1 MKFINENAAAI
12 TVLLLAVGMAVGAT
26 VWVVTEVNNVRNDLS
41 NTERRLTET
50 INENAAGIAE
60 INERLDRIEQRMD
73 RADQRFETI
82 LDAIANHS
90 HAEEGPRRRK
100 APPTPK
106 TKTRPRRDGETMPTT
121 GDSYDLYEVILI
133 EIRRRLCRPL
143 PRHPRRRVPGG

>member
-12 TVLLLAVGMAVGAT
+12 TVLLLAVSMAVGAT
-26 VWVVTEVNNVRNDLS
+26 VWVVTEVNVRNDLS
-41 NTERRLTET
+41 NTERRLTEK

-90 HAEEGPRRRK
+90 HAEDGT
-100 APPTPK
+100 AQF
-106 TKTRPRRDGETMPTT
+106 TRPTAQENPANAENENQAAQR
-121 GDSYDLYEVILI
+121 
-133 EIRRRLCRPL
+133 
-143 PRHPRRRVPGG
+143 